1 MDKKKSLKDLLAAVL
16 AFCFCFAPAFAVAD
30 AAVTAAFPASE
41 NAVPASAGVETVP
54 TPEKR
59 PGTLPTSAPGTPA
72 RLEAMPAFDMA
83 NVSRFGFGHILTG
96 AWVAQDGWVTAEDLQ
111 GSERF
116 HFVRLWGGEACR
128 LVGQNGTKDTEA
140 VISAIHSDHPGE
152 FHGVKP
158 GVPSFDTHSP
168 SSSLHEPSGLL
179 TILSPWEVQPRLP
192 VPLSLSS
199 QAYRDIVKRFLASQ
213 GLNVEKPALTQLFKI
228 DLEGDGVDE
237 VLICAQNIAATGEAS
252 FEADQPLAKGT
263 GLPGAAQ
270 PGAYSVLLL
279 RKLVGGKVAELPL
292 HVFVSPKGSAP
303 VDDDWTPPVVG
314 RFYQTADLN
323 GDGVLEIIAG
333 TAFYEGYD
341 SRVFEVKGGKVREV
355 LSCGAGS

>member
-1 MDKKKSLKDLLAAVL
+1 MKKILFACLLILLA
-16 AFCFCFAPAFAVAD
+16 C
-30 AAVTAAFPASE
+30 T
-41 NAVPASAGVETVP
+41 ASAQE
-54 TPEKR
+54 
-59 PGTLPTSAPGTPA
+59 
-72 RLEAMPAFDMA
+72 RLVDFDMA
-83 NVSRFGFGHILTG
+83 KVSRFGFGNILIG
-96 AWVAQDGWVTAEDLQ
+96 AWMPQEGWVTAEDLQ

-128 LVGQNGTKDTEA
+128 LVGQNGTKEAEA
-140 VISAIHSDHPGE
+140 VISAIHSEHPGE
-152 FHGVKP
+152 FKGAKP

-168 SSSLHEPSGLL
+168 SSSVHEPSGLL
-179 TILSPWEVQPRLP
+179 TIVSPWEVQPRLP
-192 VPLSLSS
+192 AALSLNS
-199 QAYRDIVKRFLASQ
+199 QVYRDIVKRFLAAQ
-213 GLNVEKPALTQLFKI
+213 GLNVEKPALSQLFKI

-237 VLICAQNIAATGEAS
+237 VLICAQNIAARGEAS
-252 FEADQPLAKGT
+252 FEADQPLVKGT

-279 RKLVGGKVAELPL
+279 RKLVEGKVAELPL

-341 SRVFEVKGGKVREV
+341 YRVFEVKGGKVREV
-355 LSCGAGS
+355 LSCGAGG